1 MPMETR
7 KGILELR
14 DRLDKTLACS
24 DLADE
29 ASLRSLVKKQILESS
44 LPGSD
49 QGNIDMIAEARAKE
63 VLNFLE
69 MLDTSGNERPSEIR
83 GPQQKE
89 WKVKQDTDQLRV
101 MYREGPDGTPFHT
114 LLAEGFADGPIDVC
128 TCVSWESGLYRKW
141 FPQYNLPTFKIAQSG
156 CLKKIRIG
164 EEISL
169 IRVKV
174 PWPVSEREALLHY
187 FQFEYLKEDLVIV
200 IMKTI
205 SNLDNLSMQTHGFT
219 IDGIPEAGDTIR
231 MDVVGGFVLQRIT
244 KERSFFRAVANMDIK
259 LDFVPPWLINF
270 MSRQLIGSGHK
281 LYQKAVS
288 TVAAC
293 DEDYKQAL
301 RAPLYARIRE
311 YQHSADKAKV
321 TSVEE
326 SANEVL
332 PGNPT
337 VDNPL
342 AVTNLTP
349 CSEIIEE
356 ESEQNTSFK
365 VDNLATGFSN
375 QPAGQAQQV
384 ENKSFTSPGRTVKQA
399 QQVKNKPLISPE
411 VQKALGI
418 LDTAIAVLQGNRSA
432 NISALRKLLSYD
444 ATSEEG
450 SAISTRNSHTLDV
463 LDTDNLPNGYPLA
476 TPPHDSSEIRQT
488 YFLPGKKVRDGEE
501 GALESDSPKNMTAST
516 ITTTKSM
523 TLRST
528 IKVHEEETLNTDGL
542 SQNGFHSGKEPN
554 KRARKAK
561 RWLCCLTPGTIG

>member
-1 MPMETR
+1 
-7 KGILELR
+7 
-14 DRLDKTLACS
+14 
-24 DLADE
+24 
-29 ASLRSLVKKQILESS
+29 
-44 LPGSD
+44 
-49 QGNIDMIAEARAKE
+49 
-63 VLNFLE
+63 
-69 MLDTSGNERPSEIR
+69 
-83 GPQQKE
+83 
-89 WKVKQDTDQLRV
+89 

-321 TSVEE
+321 TAVEE

-332 PGNPT
+332 PENPT
-337 VDNPL
+337 VHNPL
-342 AVTNLTP
+342 AVTTNLTP

-365 VDNLATGFSN
+365 LDNLATGFSN
-375 QPAGQAQQV
+375 QPAGQVQQV
-384 ENKSFTSPGRTVKQA
+384 ENKSFTSPDRTVKQA
-399 QQVKNKPLISPE
+399 QQVENKPMISPE

-476 TPPHDSSEIRQT
+476 TSPHDSREIRQT
-488 YFLPGKKVRDGEE
+488 YLMPDKEVRDREE
-501 GALESDSPKNMTAST
+501 GASESDSPKTMTAST

-528 IKVHEEETLNTDGL
+528 IKVHEEETLNSDGL
-542 SQNGFHSGKEPN
+542 YQNSFHNGKEP
-554 KRARKAK
+554 KRPKKTK
-561 RWLCCLTPGTIG
+561 RWLCCLTPSTVG

>member
-1 MPMETR
+1 MEKR

-14 DRLDKTLACS
+14 DRMDKTLSCS

-29 ASLRSLVKKQILESS
+29 GSLRSLVKKQILESS

-49 QGNIDMIAEARAKE
+49 QGDIDVISEARAKE
-63 VLNFLE
+63 VSNFLE
-69 MLDTSGNERPSEIR
+69 MLDTSGNKRPSEIH
-83 GPQQKE
+83 GAQQKE

-141 FPQYNLPTFKIAQSG
+141 FPQYNLPTFKISQSG
-156 CLKKIRIG
+156 CLKKVRVG

-205 SNLDNLSMQTHGFT
+205 SDLDNINLRTHGFT
-219 IDGIPEAGDTIR
+219 KDGIPEAGDTIR

-244 KERSFFRAVANMDIK
+244 KEKSFFRAVANMDIK

-301 RAPLYARIRE
+301 RAPLYARMRE
-311 YQHSADKAKV
+311 YQYSADNVNV
-321 TSVEE
+321 TLIDKN
-326 SANEVL
+326 ANEVL
-332 PGNPT
+332 PENPT
-337 VDNPL
+337 AHNPL
-342 AVTNLTP
+342 AVTNLAP
-349 CSEIIEE
+349 SGEIVEE

-365 VDNLATGFSN
+365 LDHLATGSPN
-375 QPAGQAQQV
+375 QPAEQAQQV
-384 ENKSFTSPGRTVKQA
+384 V
-399 QQVKNKPLISPE
+399 NKPIISPE
-411 VQKALGI
+411 VEQALGI
-418 LDTAIAVLQGNRSA
+418 LDTAIAILQGRRSG
-432 NISALRKLLSYD
+432 NIGALKEFLSYG
-444 ATSEEG
+444 ATLEEASDIG
-450 SAISTRNSHTLDV
+450 S
-463 LDTDNLPNGYPLA
+463 DNPPNGCPLT
-476 TPPHDSSEIRQT
+476 TPPRDSRDVRHSD
-488 YFLPGKKVRDGEE
+488 GKVRGMDREE
-501 GALESDSPKNMTAST
+501 GALNSDSPKNITAST

-523 TLRST
+523 TSRST
-528 IKVHEEETLNTDGL
+528 TKVHEEESLNSDGL
-542 SQNGFHSGKEPN
+542 RQNGLHGENEP
-554 KRARKAK
+554 KRARRIN
-561 RWLCCLTPGTIG
+561 RWLWCLTPHHRMTRAHRS

>member
-1 MPMETR
+1 METR

-29 ASLRSLVKKQILESS
+29 GSLKSLVKNQILESS

-49 QGNIDMIAEARAKE
+49 QGNIDLIAEARAKE
-63 VLNFLE
+63 VSNFLE

-128 TCVSWESGLYRKW
+128 TCVSWESGLYTKW

-332 PGNPT
+332 PENPT
-337 VDNPL
+337 VHNPL

-365 VDNLATGFSN
+365 VDNLAAGFSN
-375 QPAGQAQQV
+375 QPAGQVQQV
-384 ENKSFTSPGRTVKQA
+384 ENKSFTSPDRTVKQA
-399 QQVKNKPLISPE
+399 QQVENKQLISPE

-432 NISALRKLLSYD
+432 NISTLRKLLSYD
-444 ATSEEG
+444 AASEEG
-450 SAISTRNSHTLDV
+450 SAITTRNSHTLDV

-476 TPPHDSSEIRQT
+476 TPPHDSREIRQT
-488 YFLPGKKVRDGEE
+488 YFLPDKEMRDREE
-501 GALESDSPKNMTAST
+501 GASESDSPKNMTAST
-516 ITTTKSM
+516 TTTTKSM

-528 IKVHEEETLNTDGL
+528 MKVHEEETLNSDGL
-542 SQNGFHSGKEPN
+542 YQNGFHSGKEP
-554 KRARKAK
+554 KRPRKTK
-561 RWLCCLTPGTIG
+561 RK

>member
-1 MPMETR
+1 MP
-7 KGILELR
+7 
-14 DRLDKTLACS
+14 
-24 DLADE
+24 
-29 ASLRSLVKKQILESS
+29 SL
-44 LPGSD
+44 
-49 QGNIDMIAEARAKE
+49 GNIDLIAEARAKE
-63 VLNFLE
+63 VSNFLE
-69 MLDTSGNERPSEIR
+69 MLDTSGNERPSDIR

-205 SNLDNLSMQTHGFT
+205 SNLDNFSMQTHGFT

-311 YQHSADKAKV
+311 YQHSPDKAKV

-332 PGNPT
+332 PENPT

-365 VDNLATGFSN
+365 VDNLATRFSN
-375 QPAGQAQQV
+375 QPAGQVQQV
-384 ENKSFTSPGRTVKQA
+384 ENKSFTSPDRTVKQA
-399 QQVKNKPLISPE
+399 QQVEIKQLISPE

-444 ATSEEG
+444 AMSEEG
-450 SAISTRNSHTLDV
+450 RAISTKNSHALDV
-463 LDTDNLPNGYPLA
+463 LDTDNLPNG
-476 TPPHDSSEIRQT
+476 ENRQT
-488 YFLPGKKVRDGEE
+488 YFLPDKEVRDREE
-501 GALESDSPKNMTAST
+501 GAIGSDSPKNMTAST

-528 IKVHEEETLNTDGL
+528 IKVHEEETLKSDGL
-542 SQNGFHSGKEPN
+542 YQNGFHSAKEP
-554 KRARKAK
+554 KRPKKTK
-561 RWLCCLTPGTIG
+561 RWLCCLTPSTIG

>member
-1 MPMETR
+1 MCVM
-7 KGILELR
+7 GI
-14 DRLDKTLACS
+14 
-24 DLADE
+24 
-29 ASLRSLVKKQILESS
+29 RSIHK
-44 LPGSD
+44 
-49 QGNIDMIAEARAKE
+49 M
-63 VLNFLE
+63 
-69 MLDTSGNERPSEIR
+69 
-83 GPQQKE
+83 
-89 WKVKQDTDQLRV
+89 
-101 MYREGPDGTPFHT
+101 
-114 LLAEGFADGPIDVC
+114 
-128 TCVSWESGLYRKW
+128 
-141 FPQYNLPTFKIAQSG
+141 
-156 CLKKIRIG
+156 
-164 EEISL
+164 
-169 IRVKV
+169 
-174 PWPVSEREALLHY
+174 
-187 FQFEYLKEDLVIV
+187 
-200 IMKTI
+200 I

-332 PGNPT
+332 PENPT
-337 VDNPL
+337 VHNPL

-365 VDNLATGFSN
+365 VDNLAAGFSN
-375 QPAGQAQQV
+375 QPAGQVQQV
-384 ENKSFTSPGRTVKQA
+384 ENKSFTSPDRTVKQA
-399 QQVKNKPLISPE
+399 QQVENKQLISPE

-432 NISALRKLLSYD
+432 NISTLRKLLSYD
-444 ATSEEG
+444 AASEEG
-450 SAISTRNSHTLDV
+450 SAITTRNSHTLDV

-476 TPPHDSSEIRQT
+476 TPPHDSREIRQT
-488 YFLPGKKVRDGEE
+488 YFLPDKEMRDREE
-501 GALESDSPKNMTAST
+501 GASESDSPKNMTAST
-516 ITTTKSM
+516 TTTTKSM

-528 IKVHEEETLNTDGL
+528 MKVHEEETLNSDGL
-542 SQNGFHSGKEPN
+542 YQNGFHSGKEP
-554 KRARKAK
+554 KRPRKTK
-561 RWLCCLTPGTIG
+561 RWLCCLTPSTIG

>member
-1 MPMETR
+1 METR
-7 KGILELR
+7 KEILELR
-14 DRLDKTLACS
+14 ERLDKTLACS

-29 ASLRSLVKKQILESS
+29 GSLRSLVKNQILESS

-49 QGNIDMIAEARAKE
+49 QGNIDLIAEARAKE
-63 VLNFLE
+63 VSNFLE
-69 MLDTSGNERPSEIR
+69 MLDTSGNERPSDIR

-321 TSVEE
+321 TAVEE

-332 PGNPT
+332 PENPT
-337 VDNPL
+337 VHNPL
-342 AVTNLTP
+342 AVTTNLTP

-365 VDNLATGFSN
+365 LDNLATGFSN
-375 QPAGQAQQV
+375 QPAGQVQQV
-384 ENKSFTSPGRTVKQA
+384 ENKSFTSPDRTVKQA
-399 QQVKNKPLISPE
+399 QQVENKPMISPE

-463 LDTDNLPNGYPLA
+463 LDTDNLPNG
-476 TPPHDSSEIRQT
+476 EIRQT
-488 YFLPGKKVRDGEE
+488 YLMPDKEVRDREE
-501 GALESDSPKNMTAST
+501 GASESDSPKNMTAST

-528 IKVHEEETLNTDGL
+528 IKVHEEETLNSDGL
-542 SQNGFHSGKEPN
+542 YQNGFHSGKEP
-554 KRARKAK
+554 KRPKKTK
-561 RWLCCLTPGTIG
+561 RWLCCLTPSTVG

>member
-1 MPMETR
+1 M
-7 KGILELR
+7 
-14 DRLDKTLACS
+14 
-24 DLADE
+24 
-29 ASLRSLVKKQILESS
+29 SS
-44 LPGSD
+44 L
-49 QGNIDMIAEARAKE
+49 GNIDVIAEARAKE
-63 VLNFLE
+63 VSNFLE
-69 MLDTSGNERPSEIR
+69 MLDTSVNERPSEIR

-128 TCVSWESGLYRKW
+128 TCVSWESGLYKKW

-156 CLKKIRIG
+156 CLKRFG
-164 EEISL
+164 
-169 IRVKV
+169 VKV

-205 SNLDNLSMQTHGFT
+205 SNLDNINMQTHGFT
-219 IDGIPEAGDTIR
+219 TDGIPEAGDMIR

-321 TSVEE
+321 APVEE
-326 SANEVL
+326 SANEL
-332 PGNPT
+332 LLENPI
-337 VDNPL
+337 VHNPL
-342 AVTNLTP
+342 AVTNFTP

-365 VDNLATGFSN
+365 VDNVATGFSS

-384 ENKSFTSPGRTVKQA
+384 ENKSSTSPDRTVKQA

-432 NISALRKLLSYD
+432 NISALRKLLGYD
-444 ATSEEG
+444 AASEEG
-450 SAISTRNSHTLDV
+450 SAISTRSSNTLDV
-463 LDTDNLPNGYPLA
+463 LHTDSLPNGYPLA
-476 TPPHDSSEIRQT
+476 TPPHDSREIWQT
-488 YFLPGKKVRDGEE
+488 YFLPGKEVRDGEE
-501 GALESDSPKNMTAST
+501 GALGSDFPRNMTAST

-542 SQNGFHSGKEPN
+542 SRNGFHSGKEPN
-554 KRARKAK
+554 KRAGKTK
-561 RWLCCLTPGTIG
+561 RWLCCLTPRTTG